1 MKLDKAKEIIEEHKT
16 DLKLNFGVREI
27 GIFGSYVR
35 GEQRDTSDIDI
46 LVDFDRPLSLL
57 KLVRLENYLSD
68 LLQISVD
75 LVRKNDIRQELK
87 KRILE
92 ETVYL

>member
-1 MKLDKAKEIIEEHKT
+1 MKLNKAKEIIKDHKT
-16 DLKLNFGVREI
+16 DLKLNFGVNEI

-46 LVDFDRPLSLL
+46 LVDLDKPLSLL

-75 LVRKNDIRQELK
+75 LVPQNDIRQELK